1 MARPTKKG
9 LDYFPLDVVLDIKFE
24 LIEAEFGLNGFGVVV
39 KLLQEIYKQGYY
51 IEWTSEVALL
61 FSRKVGLGGNAVSEI
76 VKAAV
81 RRDIFDRGLFEKYGI
96 LTSAGIQKR
105 YIEGIKR
112 RDKTEMEQAYLLLEC
127 TLIPDNVYI
136 NRINVNNNSVNVNNN
151 TQSKVKKSK
160 VNKSIVD
167 SVSCETQ
174 KPTRHK
180 YGFYK
185 NVLLTDED
193 MEKLKAEFPTDWQ
206 ERIDRLSEYI
216 ASTGKS
222 YKNHLATI
230 RSWARKDKQIDKSRI
245 VTGLWS
251 TDDDDELPFDI

>member
-136 NRINVNNNSVNVNNN
+136 NSIDVNNNSVNVNNN

-167 SVSCETQ
+167 SVSGETQ
-174 KPTRHK
+174 KTTRHK
-180 YGFYK
+180 YGFYS

-193 MEKLKAEFPTDWQ
+193 MKKLKAEFPNDYEQ
-206 ERIDRLSEYI
+206 KIERLSEYM
-216 ASTGKS
+216 ASTGKP

-230 RSWARKDKQIDKSRI
+230 RSWARKDKQKNDITGNDSFWNID
-245 VTGLWS
+245 T
-251 TDDDDELPFDI
+251 DELPFDL